1 MDYRWT
7 ITRKNATGLTAGG
20 NIAASPP
27 TVTRGQPATVEFL
40 FRPET
45 TSSSAYSGML
55 EYLDFADAADYG
67 LTEANVPWYRE
78 QLPARADVDSL
89 VVQLEP
95 SSDLSSYD
103 VPGFW
108 GLVVGGDDSRETT
121 LSQERLV
128 LELFVLADAGQ
139 YTDHADI
146 ESDLAA

>member
-1 MDYRWT
+1 MDYTWT
-7 ITRKNATGLTAGG
+7 ITRKNNSDVTAGAY
-20 NIAASPP
+20 IAQNPP
-27 TVTRGQPATVEFL
+27 SITRGQSTSVEFL

-55 EYLDFADAADYG
+55 DFLDFADAADYG

-89 VVQLEP
+89 VVQLDP
-95 SSDLSSYD
+95 STELSSYD

-108 GLVVGGDDSRETT
+108 GLVTGGDDSREST

-128 LELFVLADAGQ
+128 LELFVLAAADQ
-139 YTDHADI
+139 YTDHTAI
-146 ESDLAA
+146 ETDLAA

>member
-1 MDYRWT
+1 MDYSWT
-7 ITRKNATGLTAGG
+7 ISRKNATDITAGA
-20 NIAASPP
+20 NISQNPP

-45 TSSSAYSGML
+45 SSSSAYSGML

-78 QLPARADVDSL
+78 QLPARADVESL

-95 SSDLSSYD
+95 STELSSYD

-108 GLVVGGDDSRETT
+108 GLVTGGDDSRETT

-128 LELFVLADAGQ
+128 LELVVLADADQ
-139 YTDHADI
+139 YTDHTDI
-146 ESDLAA
+146 ENDLAA